1 MELYGQIDL
10 AVLGDIVRNHP
21 EAVKTFTT
29 KDGKTH
35 KCINITIGE
44 RKTPSTYGHTH
55 FLKVGVKKEQQK
67 QGLNYFVGDL
77 KPSQQA
83 EPPKQAQPAP
93 QQMPPKK
100 GDDDLPF

>member
-10 AVLGDIVRNHP
+10 AVLGDIVRAHP

-55 FLKVGVKKEQQK
+55 FLKVGV
-67 QGLNYFVGDL
+67 FVGDL

-83 EPPKQAQPAP
+83 EPPKQAQPA
-93 QQMPPKK
+93 QQQTTTKK
-100 GDDDLPF
+100 DDDLPF

>member
-10 AVLGDIVRNHP
+10 AVLGDIVRAHP

-55 FLKVGVKKEQQK
+55 FLKVGIKKEQQK

-83 EPPKQAQPAP
+83 EPPKQAQTQP